1 MRRILLVLSF
11 IFSFCGF
18 AQQYPATKK
27 IQSTVTRQNISYED
41 NYRWLENMT
50 SPEVDQWVNAQ
61 NDITYQHLD
70 EAKKPFNAAFKIKD
84 YDFLS
89 SNSLPYKNGKYFY
102 AQYRVDKLLP
112 ATLFYRKTLN
122 DAPKVALNPYDIYK
136 DKNVMLSNYYPS
148 KNSIYIAGKFSLNGG
163 DRHEI
168 RFSEINTLKT
178 SDDVLTDVK
187 FSTVAWN
194 KDLGVFYKKNSNRNT
209 FARDSTYQLF
219 YHRLGTSQNDD
230 VLVLDVTK
238 KESTISFYTTKA
250 TLVVIESSKDESNT
264 IYYECKLEDETFSLV
279 PILEFKNNEFEV
291 LKYKDGRIYFSST
304 KFDWGE
310 IRSFDVKNRQDEKVV
325 VPQIYMKLLESSY
338 FYEDY
343 IVCKY
348 KTLGKY
354 LLMVYD
360 TNGKFI
366 RKFDAPEGTDF
377 NIHFYDSTTKDLFV
391 SFSSYTISS
400 QNFKL
405 NIETGEVKTYFNDYI
420 KPKVTLFPLDYF
432 TTKTITYKSRD
443 DKDVPITIIHKK
455 NMVLDG
461 NNPTL
466 LEAYGGFGLVS
477 GPHYDTGLLY
487 FLEKG
492 GVYAYAEIRG
502 GGEKGIK
509 WHTDAIGLKKKNSFN
524 DFIDAAEFLIAEKY
538 TSPQKL
544 AISGGSYGGLVVGV
558 AMTQRPELFKVVI
571 PNVGVFDMA
580 RFDEY
585 TVGKYHLD
593 EYGNPN
599 NPAEYKSIIEY
610 SPYNNIKE
618 NVNYPTTL
626 IITSENDDR
635 VPPMHSYKFAAALQ
649 NRAAQKNPIYLKT
662 LRKSGHY
669 GKSATYKDRITQK
682 SEFYSFLL
690 YHLTK

>member
-1 MRRILLVLSF
+1 MRRILLLLSF

-50 SPEVDQWVNAQ
+50 SPEVDHWVNAQ
-61 NDITYQHLD
+61 NEITYQHLD

-238 KESTISFYTTKA
+238 KESTISFYTTKT

-264 IYYECKLEDETFSLV
+264 IYYECKLEDETFSLE

-338 FYEDY
+338 FYDDY